1 MPRAEWQKIGRF
13 KMPTPLI
20 EEQRRIANYLNSVT
34 KRLDALLAKT
44 ERSIELLREHRTALI
59 TAAVT
64 GKIDVRN
71 AA

>member
-1 MPRAEWQKIGRF
+1 MGLSEQHAIAAEINARLPRID
-13 KMPTPLI
+13 TLI
-20 EEQRRIANYLNSVT
+20 
-34 KRLDALLAKT
+34 AKT

-64 GKIDVRN
+64 GKIDVCN